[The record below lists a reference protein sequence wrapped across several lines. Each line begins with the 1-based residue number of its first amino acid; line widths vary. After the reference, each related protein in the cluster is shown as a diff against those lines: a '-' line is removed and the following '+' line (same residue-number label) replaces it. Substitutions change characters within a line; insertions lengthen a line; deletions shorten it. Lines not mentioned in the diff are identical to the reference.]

1 MKSLARYMIVFV
13 FVAAMIG
20 CAGSKN
26 QRSTGEYIDDATI
39 TTKIKSAFASDPV
52 VDALDIKVKTF
63 RGNVQLSGFADTSE
77 QAVRA
82 EEIAEGVE
90 GVESVE
96 NDIIVK

>member
-1 MKSLARYMIVFV
+1 
-13 FVAAMIG
+13 MIG

>member
-1 MKSLARYMIVFV
+1 MKSLARYTIVFV

-20 CAGSKN
+20 CAGSESK
-26 QRSTGEYIDDATI
+26 RSTGEYIDDSTI

-63 RGNVQLSGFADTSE
+63 RGRVQLSGFADTSE
-77 QAVRA
+77 QVVRA

>member
-1 MKSLARYMIVFV
+1 
-13 FVAAMIG
+13 MIG
-20 CAGSKN
+20 CAGSESK
-26 QRSTGEYIDDATI
+26 RSTGEYIDDSTI

-63 RGNVQLSGFADTSE
+63 RGRVQLSGFADTSE
-77 QAVRA
+77 QVVRA

>member
-1 MKSLARYMIVFV
+1 MIVFV